1 MTTPAITLGGRRFAV
16 EPFTFDQLQRILPAF
31 GRLKH
36 GLADGGLEAAREII
50 GAALTGQIEPAEL
63 AQQRTTLAEIL
74 AAIPV
79 IAEVSGLSQVGEA
92 LAGTAKA
99 SRKTR

>member
-1 MTTPAITLGGRRFAV
+1 MTIQTITLGGRRFAV
-16 EPFTFDQLQRILPAF
+16 EPFTFDQLQKILPAF
-31 GRLKH
+31 VKLKH

-50 GAALTGQIEPAEL
+50 GAALAGQIDAAEL
-63 AQQRTTLAEIL
+63 AQQRTTLGEIL

-79 IAEVSGLSQVGEA
+79 IAEVSGLHQVGEA

-99 SRKTR
+99 ARKPR